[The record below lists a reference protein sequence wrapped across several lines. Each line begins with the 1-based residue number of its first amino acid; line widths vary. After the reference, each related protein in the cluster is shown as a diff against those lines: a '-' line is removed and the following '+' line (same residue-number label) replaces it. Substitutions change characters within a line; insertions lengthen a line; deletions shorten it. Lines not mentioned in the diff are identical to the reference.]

1 MNNINSE
8 ILEELSKFESATI
21 QNAAIFVRGYVDLG
35 VDYSGPELQCMLPES
50 GTLVGYAMTAE
61 KTVLHK
67 PEKAIGSTSFYDSIA
82 EANVPTLAVI
92 KDIDEPSNRGAVWGD
107 EMAHILSSIGCIGG
121 VIGGAV
127 RDVPG
132 TAAAGCGLW
141 ATGRVPG
148 HGPSNIVRHGVDVK
162 IAGLKISPGD
172 ILVCDADGVVIVP
185 IDLAEQIIK
194 FAKLVKAKE
203 DETFRFFKQT
213 KFTNSMYKIWR
224 DNHDDGAWPI
234 GKQPEIPGRQ
244 N

>member
-1 MNNINSE
+1 MKKINSA

-21 QNAAIFVRGYVDLG
+21 QNAAIFARGYVDLG
-35 VDYSGPELQCMLPES
+35 VDYSGPELKCMLPES

-61 KTVLHK
+61 KTVLNRR
-67 PEKAIGSTSFYDSIA
+67 ENAVGSASFYDSIA
-82 EANVPTLAVI
+82 ETNVPTLAVI
-92 KDIDEPSNRGAVWGD
+92 QDIDEPSNRGAVWGD

-132 TAAAGCGLW
+132 TATAGCGLW

-148 HGPSNIVRHGVDVK
+148 HGPSNIVRHGNDVK

-185 IDLAEQIIK
+185 IDLAQQIIE
-194 FAKLVKAKE
+194 FANRVRAKE
-203 DETFRFFKQT
+203 EETFRFFKQA
-213 KFTNSMYKIWR
+213 KFTNSMYKHWR
-224 DNHDDGAWPI
+224 DQHDDGAWPI
-234 GKQPEIPGRQ
+234 GKQPEIPG
-244 N
+244 NKN

>member
-1 MNNINSE
+1 MKKINSA

-21 QNAAIFVRGYVDLG
+21 QNAAIFARGYVDLG
-35 VDYSGPELQCMLPES
+35 VDYSGPELKCMLPES

-61 KTVLHK
+61 KTVLNRR
-67 PEKAIGSTSFYDSIA
+67 ENAVGSASFYDSIA
-82 EANVPTLAVI
+82 ETNVPTLAVI
-92 KDIDEPSNRGAVWGD
+92 QDIDEPSNRGAVWGD

-148 HGPSNIVRHGVDVK
+148 HGPSNIVRHGNDVK
-162 IAGLKISPGD
+162 IAGLKISHGD

-185 IDLAEQIIK
+185 IDLAEQIIE
-194 FAKLVKAKE
+194 FANRVRAKE
-203 DETFRFFKQT
+203 EETFRFFKQA
-213 KFTNSMYKIWR
+213 KFTNSMYKHWR
-224 DNHDDGAWPI
+224 DQHDDGAWPI
-234 GKQPEIPGRQ
+234 GKQPEIPG
-244 N
+244 NKN

>member
-1 MNNINSE
+1 MKKINSA

-21 QNAAIFVRGYVDLG
+21 QNAAIFARGYVDLG
-35 VDYSGPELQCMLPES
+35 VDYSGPELKCMLPES

-61 KTVLHK
+61 KTVLNRR
-67 PEKAIGSTSFYDSIA
+67 ENAVGSASFYDSIA
-82 EANVPTLAVI
+82 ETNVPTLAVI
-92 KDIDEPSNRGAVWGD
+92 QDIDEPSNRGAVWGD

-132 TAAAGCGLW
+132 TATAGCGLW

-148 HGPSNIVRHGVDVK
+148 HGPSNIVRHGNDVK

-185 IDLAEQIIK
+185 IDLAEQIIE
-194 FAKLVKAKE
+194 FADRVRAKE
-203 DETFRFFKQT
+203 EETFRFFKQA
-213 KFTNSMYKIWR
+213 KFTDSMYKHWR
-224 DNHDDGAWPI
+224 DQHDDGAWPI
-234 GKQPEIPGRQ
+234 GKQPEIPG
-244 N
+244 NKN

>member
-1 MNNINSE
+1 MKKINSA

-21 QNAAIFVRGYVDLG
+21 QNAAIFARGYVDLG
-35 VDYSGPELQCMLPES
+35 VDYSGPELKCMLPES

-61 KTVLHK
+61 KTVLNRR
-67 PEKAIGSTSFYDSIA
+67 ENAVGSASFYDSIA
-82 EANVPTLAVI
+82 EINVPTLAVI
-92 KDIDEPSNRGAVWGD
+92 QDIDEPSNRGAVWGD

-132 TAAAGCGLW
+132 TADAGCGLW

-148 HGPSNIVRHGVDVK
+148 HGPSNIVRHGNDVK

-185 IDLAEQIIK
+185 IDLAEQIIE
-194 FAKLVKAKE
+194 FADRVRAKE
-203 DETFRFFKQT
+203 EETFRFFKQA
-213 KFTNSMYKIWR
+213 KFTNSMYKHWR
-224 DNHDDGAWPI
+224 DQHDDGAWPI
-234 GKQPEIPGRQ
+234 GKQPEIPE
-244 N
+244 NKK

>member
-1 MNNINSE
+1 MKKINSA

-21 QNAAIFVRGYVDLG
+21 QNAAIFARGYVDLG
-35 VDYSGPELQCMLPES
+35 VDYSGPELKCMLPES

-61 KTVLHK
+61 KTVLNRR
-67 PEKAIGSTSFYDSIA
+67 ENAVGSASFYDSIA
-82 EANVPTLAVI
+82 ETNVPTLAVI
-92 KDIDEPSNRGAVWGD
+92 QDIDEPSNRGAVWGD

-132 TAAAGCGLW
+132 TATAGCGLW

-148 HGPSNIVRHGVDVK
+148 HGPSNIVRHGNDVK

-185 IDLAEQIIK
+185 IDLAEQIIE
-194 FAKLVKAKE
+194 FANRVRAKE
-203 DETFRFFKQT
+203 EETFRFFKQA
-213 KFTNSMYKIWR
+213 KFTNSMYKHWR
-224 DNHDDGAWPI
+224 DQHDDGAWPI
-234 GKQPEIPGRQ
+234 GKQPEIPG
-244 N
+244 NKN